1 MWSIQGTLYLYFG
14 LWLSPVIVVLMAYA
28 VGRYYPQ
35 WGHLAKISPTFALF
49 WIFLVNDLIENGT
62 VERVIPVYVVRPL
75 TTFLGVILLVKL
87 ADMLFP
93 AKRRLKPALL
103 NTS

>member
-1 MWSIQGTLYLYFG
+1 
-14 LWLSPVIVVLMAYA
+14 

-62 VERVIPVYVVRPL
+62 VERIIPVDVVRPL
-75 TTFLGVILLVKL
+75 TSFLGVILLVKL
-87 ADMLFP
+87 ADMLF
-93 AKRRLKPALL
+93 AATRRLKPAPLGA
-103 NTS
+103 S